1 MRLPSALTA
10 LLLIASAAD
19 ASCFLSLRHEEGE
32 IRWNAVPGALRYQVQ
47 ESFNDFVTS
56 RNLFTLKRSFK
67 IDHRVTAPTQ
77 VHYLVTAEVSTQVQ
91 TAASEESMAAC
102 TGRITVELAPD
113 PALRTLTRRIVF
125 PLVGSTP
132 GAFGGRFKTA
142 LKLTASY
149 PNQKGR
155 IIFHPAGKA
164 GTDGDPSIPFA
175 LTAPGDTRVF
185 DDVVGE
191 MGQSGIGSLDIV
203 PDENGDPFV
212 PQAEARLYND
222 TASGTFGTQALPAF
236 PMDYLRPAGM
246 KLTLPDPR
254 FRMNVGFRALTDT
267 AITVL
272 ITGTDGRLRDFRE
285 LRFPAG
291 WMQMT
296 GVSEL
301 AGSELKEG
309 ETMSLLFGGAVVPFH
324 TLTENRTNDPMLFVG
339 EPVARSLNVGRYVD

>member
-1 MRLPSALTA
+1 M
-10 LLLIASAAD
+10 
-19 ASCFLSLRHEEGE
+19 
-32 IRWNAVPGALRYQVQ
+32 RYQVQ
-47 ESFNDFVTS
+47 ESFNELLTS
-56 RNLFTLKRSFK
+56 RNLFTEKRSFR

-77 VHYLVTAEVSTQVQ
+77 VYYLVTAEVSTTVQ
-91 TAASEESMAAC
+91 SSPVAAAEESLPAC
-102 TGRITVELAPD
+102 TARITVDLAPD
-113 PALRTLTRRIVF
+113 PALRKLTRRIVF

-132 GAFGGRFKTA
+132 GAFGGRFKTS
-142 LKLTASY
+142 LKLTASH
-149 PNQKGR
+149 PNQKGT

-164 GTDGDPSIPFA
+164 ASDGDPSIA
-175 LTAPGDTRVF
+175 YDLNTPGDTRVF
-185 DDVVGE
+185 DDVVAE

-212 PQAEARLYND
+212 PVAEGRLYND
-222 TASGTFGTQALPAF
+222 TVNGTFGTQALPAF

-246 KLTLPDPR
+246 KLTPPDAR
-254 FRMNVGFRALTDT
+254 FRMNVGFRTLTD
-267 AITVL
+267 ASITIL

-301 AGSELKEG
+301 AGSELKAG
-309 ETMSLLFGGAVVPFH
+309 ESMSLVFGGAIVPFY

-339 EPVARSLNVGRYVD
+339 DPVSRSLNVGKYVD